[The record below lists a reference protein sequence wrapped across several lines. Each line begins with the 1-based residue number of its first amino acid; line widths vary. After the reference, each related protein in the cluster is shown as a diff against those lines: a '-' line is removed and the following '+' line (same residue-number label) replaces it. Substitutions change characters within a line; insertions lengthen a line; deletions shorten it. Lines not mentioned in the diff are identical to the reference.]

1 VASTPD
7 IPELH
12 STLGS
17 ARASAGDIDGALSA
31 FEEAR
36 SLSDDTSYLLPLAS
50 LYVDADLPIHALRIF
65 RVVIDRGVSTPFM
78 KEVRETVAVLEQD
91 LAKTA
96 RHLDLPIE
104 QVERG
109 LHAMEQGQ
117 RALNEQSFG
126 RCIEANRRAI
136 RWLGDWP
143 PPHNNLSQALFYDGQ
158 PDKAVK
164 EMRRVLA
171 KDPENLQALANGI
184 RFLAWSGQ
192 EDEARDLW
200 ARLKDVAPRDANE
213 RAKKGEAAAILAEHE
228 SVYQTL
234 KPLDEAAAAEELPP
248 PLVSRAEFF
257 LAVAEA
263 NTGRRREAERRLRAL
278 QDSAPF
284 AGETLVALQAGQ
296 SGTGWAEQ
304 FRYFHPTELLP
315 KEEVDALLDLV
326 AQEDDIPPQRL
337 RRRLAQFVER
347 FPQIVQVAEQ
357 MIWEEQQPEAG
368 VGMLSTIGTPEA
380 YAALRRFG
388 LSQTADDQARL
399 GALTAL
405 AEAGE
410 IEEGETVRAWLDGE
424 WREVEL
430 RGFEIPDDM
439 WRESDYAPRAIET
452 LNRGL
457 TAFQL
462 GNVEQAEELFER
474 VLKLD
479 PNVKEAYNNLGTI
492 YARRGEHERAREM
505 FRKALAIDPLYVFP
519 ACNLIAYLL
528 GEERVEEAEALLAPL
543 SEVREMHPQET
554 AFYNF
559 TRARILVERDEY
571 DEAEQLLHTV
581 LEIRPDYEMAQDLLE
596 WIEDVDGWSYWEE
609 QWLRDL
615 VWRER
620 LQERLT
626 TLEPTL
632 AEALPLYTKE
642 GLTGMARG
650 VMLSGGWSGLRKA
663 ELVDALIEALTNGAN
678 VARIVGNLREEEQE
692 ALHLVLDRGGAM
704 AWEDFDAQYGND
716 LEESRYWQWH
726 TPETTM
732 GRLRLHG
739 FLVEAT
745 VDDELYIVV
754 PMDIREGLGRV

>member
-1 VASTPD
+1 
-7 IPELH
+7 
-12 STLGS
+12 
-17 ARASAGDIDGALSA
+17 
-31 FEEAR
+31 
-36 SLSDDTSYLLPLAS
+36 
-50 LYVDADLPIHALRIF
+50 
-65 RVVIDRGVSTPFM
+65 
-78 KEVRETVAVLEQD
+78 
-91 LAKTA
+91 
-96 RHLDLPIE
+96 
-104 QVERG
+104 
-109 LHAMEQGQ
+109 
-117 RALNEQSFG
+117 
-126 RCIEANRRAI
+126 
-136 RWLGDWP
+136 
-143 PPHNNLSQALFYDGQ
+143 
-158 PDKAVK
+158 
-164 EMRRVLA
+164 
-171 KDPENLQALANGI
+171 
-184 RFLAWSGQ
+184 
-192 EDEARDLW
+192 
-200 ARLKDVAPRDANE
+200 
-213 RAKKGEAAAILAEHE
+213 
-228 SVYQTL
+228 
-234 KPLDEAAAAEELPP
+234 
-248 PLVSRAEFF
+248 
-257 LAVAEA
+257 
-263 NTGRRREAERRLRAL
+263 
-278 QDSAPF
+278 
-284 AGETLVALQAGQ
+284 
-296 SGTGWAEQ
+296 
-304 FRYFHPTELLP
+304 
-315 KEEVDALLDLV
+315 
-326 AQEDDIPPQRL
+326 L

-596 WIEDVDGWSYWEE
+596 WIEDLDGWSYWEE

-663 ELVDALIEALTNGAN
+663 ELVDALIEALTNGADL
-678 VARIVGNLREEEQE
+678 ARIVGNLSEEEQE
-692 ALHLVLDRGGAM
+692 ALHTVLDRGGAM
-704 AWEDFDAQYGND
+704 AWDAFDDRYGND

-739 FLVEAT
+739 LLVEAT